1 MCYEDNLVNTTNVIV
16 LFFYMFQRFG
26 GSDSPK
32 LQTQIY
38 IISGVF
44 GVLMFILIL
53 LVLALAVAVAR
64 LAKQLKERN
73 GELKYRAVSAS
84 GGGSVIEAEH
94 ESNMSPP
101 DNRRSEH
108 LTRKYSKL
116 GRILNLRNKKM
127 SLKKT

>member
-1 MCYEDNLVNTTNVIV
+1 
-16 LFFYMFQRFG
+16 MFQRFG
-26 GSDSPK
+26 GSDSTPPK

-84 GGGSVIEAEH
+84 GGGKPCVGNATVMRLCNE
-94 ESNMSPP
+94 
-101 DNRRSEH
+101 
-108 LTRKYSKL
+108 
-116 GRILNLRNKKM
+116 GRCSGTHYL
-127 SLKKT
+127 LKTFFG